1 MCISVLFTT
10 MAAIND
16 LEMEIKQLKNR
27 IEDLVKELE
36 EKENQVVL
44 SAQFGKELLESNTE
58 LNHQLEEMQES
69 CLMQVEVQ
77 NTVIF
82 S

>member
-10 MAAIND
+10 MVAIND
-16 LEMEIKQLKNR
+16 LDMEIKQLKNR

-44 SAQFGKELLESNTE
+44 SAQFGKGLLESNTE
-58 LNHQLEEMQES
+58 LNQQLEKMQES

-77 NTVIF
+77 NNDG
-82 S
+82 

>member
-1 MCISVLFTT
+1 MV
-10 MAAIND
+10 AIND

-44 SAQFGKELLESNTE
+44 SAQVGKGLLESNTE
-58 LNHQLEEMQES
+58 LNQQLEKMQES

-77 NTVIF
+77 NNDG
-82 S
+82 